1 MLRVPS
7 LLLVSTLIAV
17 GWLPAVR
24 ADELSERDRVM
35 VERGLE
41 FLARVQH
48 RDGHWEANG
57 GHYPTAM
64 TALAGMAM
72 LMEGSTIREG
82 KYCDNVRRA
91 VDWFMD
97 RTSPTGMIGNTRH
110 PTDLERYMY
119 GHGFGM
125 LFLACAY
132 GEEEDADRRKKL
144 EKILTRAVEFT
155 GKAQT
160 NRGGWGYLS
169 AADGNNFDEGSVT
182 VTQLQA
188 LRAAKNA
195 GIVVP
200 KSIIDNAVKYLHDCT
215 TERGGVIYS
224 LTYGQAF
231 NGQERPAL
239 GAAAICCAYSAG
251 DYSSKYAQKWI
262 KFSQQNIAIDKSG
275 RDTFHWEYTHYYY
288 AQVNYMLGEDGY
300 AKLFPGDKSE
310 PLKWSKYKQVIF
322 DFLHSRQA
330 QDGSWNISNVGPVY
344 TTGCVLGILQL
355 DNATLPIHQR

>member
-1 MLRVPS
+1 MVVCSP
-7 LLLVSTLIAV
+7 
-17 GWLPAVR
+17 GVR
-24 ADELSERDRVM
+24 GDQLSDREQQM

-48 RDGHWEANG
+48 RDGHWEANA
-57 GHYPTAM
+57 GHYPTSM
-64 TALAGMAM
+64 TALAGMAF

-82 KYCDNVRRA
+82 RYSDNVRRA

-97 RTSPTGMIGNTRH
+97 RTSSNGMIGNTRH
-110 PTDLERYMY
+110 PTDAERYMY

-132 GEEEDADRRKKL
+132 GEEEDSDRRRRL
-144 EKILTRAVEFT
+144 EKILTKAVEFT

-160 NRGGWGYLS
+160 NRGGWGYVS

-200 KSIIDNAVKYLHDCT
+200 KSIIDHAVKYLHDCT

-224 LTYGQAF
+224 LTYGGMAG
-231 NGQERPAL
+231 NGNERPSL
-239 GAAAICCAYSAG
+239 TAAAICCAYSAG

-262 KFSQQNIAIDKSG
+262 KFAQNSVPIDKTG
-275 RDTFHWEYTHYYY
+275 RDSFHWEYTHYYY
-288 AQVNYMLGEDGY
+288 SQVNYMLGEDGY
-300 AKLFPGDKSE
+300 AKLFPGEKSDA
-310 PLKWSKYKQVIF
+310 LKWSKYKEVIF

-344 TTGCVLGILQL
+344 STACCLGMLQL